1 MGGNIM
7 KEAKPFLLIG
17 FLLLWAGCVQAA
29 DLELASFVSRVEEQA
44 KKIKSFQCKFIQERH
59 LAIFS
64 KPLCFHGTLFLVRPD
79 RLRWEF
85 VSPLRSVLILNKKK
99 GLKCDDSVV
108 SRKFDL
114 QSDPVMHQAARQLW
128 AWLDGAYTRLQQEYD
143 MTLVGPETL
152 QLHPKVRQLQKV
164 VNTIEIKFDKT
175 LQPARVEIME
185 TDGSRTVIAFY
196 DYLLNI
202 DPAESL
208 FETCLGER

>member
-1 MGGNIM
+1 M
-7 KEAKPFLLIG
+7 KAAKPFLLIG
-17 FLLLWAGCVQAA
+17 FLLLWAGCVQSA
-29 DLELASFVSRVEEQA
+29 DLELASFISRVEEQA

-85 VSPLRSVLILNKKK
+85 VSPLRSVLILNKEK

-114 QSDPVMHQAARQLW
+114 QSDPVMHQAARQLR

-152 QLHPKVRQLQKV
+152 QLRPKVRQMQKV

-175 LQPARVEIME
+175 LQPAWVEIME
-185 TDGSRTVIAFY
+185 TDGSRTVITFS
-196 DYLLNI
+196 DYLLNV
-202 DPAESL
+202 DPADSL
-208 FETCLGER
+208 FETCLGESR